1 MIKVL
6 IVDDDPMVAEFN
18 KRYLE
23 ELEGFTLVDV
33 VHSPDAAQDV
43 LQKKKVDLLLLDNF
57 MPGRTGLELIRHLR
71 TLQTRLDVIFITA
84 ASDANTIR
92 DALSFGAFDYL
103 IKPFEFDRFK
113 QALLRYKGKWDLL
126 TNQEVFNQKELDQ
139 QILHEQQHQ
148 AMEAESLPKG
158 LTKATLKVVMD
169 AIQLKKSDSFST
181 EDIAEITQ
189 ISRVSIRKYLK
200 FLKSIGVLGER
211 MTYGTIG
218 RPIYQYVYKE
228 MNVDVLSKYY

>member
-6 IVDDDPMVAEFN
+6 ILDDDPMVAEFN

-23 ELEGFTLVDV
+23 ELDGFALVDI
-33 VHSPDAAQDV
+33 VHTPDAAQNV
-43 LQKKKVDLLLLDNF
+43 LQKKEVDLLLLDNF
-57 MPGRTGLELIRHLR
+57 MPGKTGLELMRNLR
-71 TLQTRLDVIFITA
+71 AAQARLDVIFITA
-84 ASDANTIR
+84 ASDAQTIQS
-92 DALSFGAFDYL
+92 ALSYGAFDYL

-113 QALLRYKGKWDLL
+113 QALLRYKDKWTLL
-126 TNQEVFNQKELDQ
+126 SNQHVFNQIELDQ
-139 QILHEQQHQ
+139 RILHQKHQ
-148 AMEAESLPKG
+148 AIEAESLPKG

>member
-1 MIKVL
+1 
-6 IVDDDPMVAEFN
+6 
-18 KRYLE
+18 
-23 ELEGFTLVDV
+23 
-33 VHSPDAAQDV
+33 
-43 LQKKKVDLLLLDNF
+43 
-57 MPGRTGLELIRHLR
+57 MPGKTGLELMRNLR
-71 TLQTRLDVIFITA
+71 TAQARLDVIFITA
-84 ASDANTIR
+84 ASDAQTIQS
-92 DALSFGAFDYL
+92 ALSYGAFDYL

-113 QALLRYKGKWDLL
+113 QALLRYKDKWTLL
-126 TNQEVFNQKELDQ
+126 SNQHVFNQIELDQ
-139 QILHEQQHQ
+139 RILHQKHQ
-148 AMEAESLPKG
+148 AIETESLPKG

>member
-6 IVDDDPMVAEFN
+6 IVEDDPMVAEFN

-23 ELEGFTLVDV
+23 ELDGFTLVDV
-33 VHSPDAAQDV
+33 VHSPDAAQEV
-43 LQKKKVDLLLLDNF
+43 LKKKEVDLLLLDNF
-57 MPGRTGLELIRHLR
+57 MPGKTGLELIRNLR
-71 TLQTRLDVIFITA
+71 ALQTRLDVIFITA
-84 ASDANTIR
+84 ASDAETIR
-92 DALSFGAFDYL
+92 AALSYGAFDYL

-113 QALLRYKGKWDLL
+113 QALLRYKGKVDLL
-126 TNQEVFNQKELDQ
+126 SNQQVFNQKELDQ
-139 QILHEQQHQ
+139 QILHEQHQ
-148 AMEAESLPKG
+148 VMEAESLPKG

-169 AIQLKKSDSFST
+169 AIQVKKSNSFST

-228 MNVDVLSKYY
+228 MNADILSKYD

>member
-6 IVDDDPMVAEFN
+6 ILEDDPMVAEFN

-23 ELEGFTLVDV
+23 ELEGFALVAIA
-33 VHSPDAAQDV
+33 HTPDAAIEI
-43 LQKKKVDLLLLDNF
+43 LQKKEVDLLLLDNF
-57 MPGRTGLELIRHLR
+57 MPGKTGLELLRNLR
-71 TLQTRLDVIFITA
+71 TAQARLDVIFITA
-84 ASDANTIR
+84 ASDAPTIR
-92 DALSFGAFDYL
+92 TALSYGAFDYL

-113 QALLRYKGKWDLL
+113 QALLRYKDKWTLL
-126 TNQEVFNQKELDQ
+126 SNQQVFNQKELDQ
-139 QILHEQQHQ
+139 QILHQQHKTT
-148 AMEAESLPKG
+148 EVENLPKG

-169 AIQLKKSDSFST
+169 AIQMKKSDSFST
-181 EDIAEITQ
+181 EEIAEISQ

>member
-33 VHSPDAAQDV
+33 VHSPDAAQEV
-43 LQKKKVDLLLLDNF
+43 LKDKDVDLLLLDNF
-57 MPGRTGLELIRHLR
+57 MPGKTGLELIRNVR
-71 TLQTRLDVIFITA
+71 ALQTRLDVIFITA
-84 ASDANTIR
+84 ASDAETIR
-92 DALSFGAFDYL
+92 AALSYGAFDYL
-103 IKPFEFDRFK
+103 IKPFEFERFK
-113 QALLRYKGKWDLL
+113 QALLRYRGKVDLL
-126 TNQEVFNQKELDQ
+126 SNQQVFNQKELDQ
-139 QILHEQQHQ
+139 QILYEQQHQ

-169 AIQLKKSDSFST
+169 AIQLKKSNSFST

-189 ISRVSIRKYLK
+189 ISRVSVRKYLK

-228 MNVDVLSKYY
+228 MNADLLSKYY

>member
-6 IVDDDPMVAEFN
+6 ILDDDPMVAEFN

-23 ELEGFTLVDV
+23 ELDGFALVDI
-33 VHSPDAAQDV
+33 VHTPDAAQNV
-43 LQKKKVDLLLLDNF
+43 LQKKEVDLLLLDNF
-57 MPGRTGLELIRHLR
+57 MPGKTGLELMRNLR
-71 TLQTRLDVIFITA
+71 TAQARLDVIFITA
-84 ASDANTIR
+84 ASDAQTIQS
-92 DALSFGAFDYL
+92 ALSYGAFDYL

-113 QALLRYKGKWDLL
+113 QALLRYKDKWTLL
-126 TNQEVFNQKELDQ
+126 SNQHVFNQIELDQ
-139 QILHEQQHQ
+139 RILHQQHQ
-148 AMEAESLPKG
+148 AIEAESLPKG

>member
-6 IVDDDPMVAEFN
+6 ILDDDPMVAEFN

-23 ELEGFTLVDV
+23 ELDGFTLVDL
-33 VHSPDAAQDV
+33 VHTPVAAQDV
-43 LQKKKVDLLLLDNF
+43 LQKKEVDLLLLDNF
-57 MPGRTGLELIRHLR
+57 MPGKTGLELLRNLR
-71 TLQTRLDVIFITA
+71 TAQSRLDVIFITA
-84 ASDANTIR
+84 ASDAQTIR
-92 DALSFGAFDYL
+92 TALNYGAFDYL

-113 QALLRYKGKWDLL
+113 QALLRYKDKSTLL
-126 TNQEVFNQKELDQ
+126 SNHRVFNQKELDQ
-139 QILHEQQHQ
+139 QILHQQHQ
-148 AMEAESLPKG
+148 ATEAESLPKG

-169 AIQLKKSDSFST
+169 VIQLKKSDSFST

>member
-6 IVDDDPMVAEFN
+6 ILEDDPMVAEFN

-23 ELEGFTLVDV
+23 ELEGFALVAIA
-33 VHSPDAAQDV
+33 HTPDAAIEI
-43 LQKKKVDLLLLDNF
+43 LQKKEVDLLLLDNF
-57 MPGRTGLELIRHLR
+57 MPGKTGLELLRNIR
-71 TLQTRLDVIFITA
+71 TAQARLDVIFITA
-84 ASDANTIR
+84 ASDAPTIR
-92 DALSFGAFDYL
+92 TALSYGAFDYL

-113 QALLRYKGKWDLL
+113 QALLRYKDKWTLL
-126 TNQEVFNQKELDQ
+126 SNQQVFNQKELDQ
-139 QILHEQQHQ
+139 QILHQQHKTT
-148 AMEAESLPKG
+148 EVENLPKG

-169 AIQLKKSDSFST
+169 AIQMKKSDSFST
-181 EDIAEITQ
+181 EEIAEITQ

>member
-6 IVDDDPMVAEFN
+6 ILDDDPMVAEFN

-23 ELEGFTLVDV
+23 ELDGFILVDI
-33 VHSPDAAQDV
+33 VHTPDAAQEV
-43 LQKKKVDLLLLDNF
+43 LQNKEVDLILLDNF
-57 MPGRTGLELIRHLR
+57 MPGQTGLELLR
-71 TLQTRLDVIFITA
+71 NLRVIQARTDVIFITA
-84 ASDANTIR
+84 ASDAQTIQS
-92 DALSFGAFDYL
+92 ALNYGAFDYL

-113 QALLRYKGKWDLL
+113 QALLRYKEKWTLL
-126 TNQEVFNQKELDQ
+126 SEQKVFSQKELDQ
-139 QILHEQQHQ
+139 QILHQQHQ
-148 AMEAESLPKG
+148 AMEMDNLPKG

-169 AIQLKKSDSFST
+169 AIQLKKYDSFST

-228 MNVDVLSKYY
+228 MNVDILSKYY

>member
-6 IVDDDPMVAEFN
+6 ILEDDPMVAEFN

-23 ELEGFTLVDV
+23 ELEGFALVAIA
-33 VHSPDAAQDV
+33 HTPDAAIEI
-43 LQKKKVDLLLLDNF
+43 LQKKEVDLLLLDNF
-57 MPGRTGLELIRHLR
+57 MPGKTGLELLRNLR
-71 TLQTRLDVIFITA
+71 TAQARLDVIFITA
-84 ASDANTIR
+84 ASDAPTIR
-92 DALSFGAFDYL
+92 TALSYGAFDYL

-113 QALLRYKGKWDLL
+113 QALLRYKDKWTLL
-126 TNQEVFNQKELDQ
+126 SNQQVFNQKELDQ
-139 QILHEQQHQ
+139 QILHQQHKTT
-148 AMEAESLPKG
+148 EVENLPKG

-169 AIQLKKSDSFST
+169 AIQMKKSDSFST
-181 EDIAEITQ
+181 EEISEITQ

>member
-6 IVDDDPMVAEFN
+6 ILDDDPMVAEFN

-23 ELEGFTLVDV
+23 ELDGFTLVDI
-33 VHSPDAAQDV
+33 VHTPDAAQDI
-43 LQKKKVDLLLLDNF
+43 LQKKEVDLFLLDNF
-57 MPGRTGLELIRHLR
+57 MPGKTGLELMRNLR
-71 TLQTRLDVIFITA
+71 TVQARLDVIFITA
-84 ASDANTIR
+84 ASDSQTIQA
-92 DALSFGAFDYL
+92 ALSYGAFDYL

-113 QALLRYKGKWDLL
+113 QSLLRYKDKWTLL
-126 TNQEVFNQKELDQ
+126 SNQQVFNQKELDQ
-139 QILHEQQHQ
+139 RILHQQHQ

>member
-6 IVDDDPMVAEFN
+6 ILEDDPMVAEFN

-23 ELEGFTLVDV
+23 ELEGFALVAIA
-33 VHSPDAAQDV
+33 HTPDAAIEI
-43 LQKKKVDLLLLDNF
+43 LQKKEVDLLLLDNF
-57 MPGRTGLELIRHLR
+57 MPGKTGLELLRNLR
-71 TLQTRLDVIFITA
+71 TAQARLDVIFITA
-84 ASDANTIR
+84 ASDAPTIR
-92 DALSFGAFDYL
+92 TALSYGAFDYL

-113 QALLRYKGKWDLL
+113 QALLRYKDKWTLL
-126 TNQEVFNQKELDQ
+126 SNQQVFNQKELDQ
-139 QILHEQQHQ
+139 QILHQQHKTT
-148 AMEAESLPKG
+148 EVENLPKG

-169 AIQLKKSDSFST
+169 AIQMKKSDSFST
-181 EDIAEITQ
+181 EEIAEITQ